1 MYNTCTFSNE
11 ETKLKDTKKAHE
23 TGTCERQT
31 TRLLSKEDSSS
42 PTPPPPEEP
51 VTLNAQRTP
60 DTNIDPPESCVVANP
75 DTLPTHSG
83 EGNIISPGHDQ
94 GVNVSPEESAPEDL
108 PRQRS
113 QCSTTEGASQDD
125 IPALQCTQP
134 SIRTHTAGC
143 EPIVR
148 RNMDPIVPRSPPRNF
163 QSCYY
168 GMPLLEC
175 NESPTT
181 STSIANATQFN
192 SRLCDTTGA
201 CTVQLERPRP
211 GFDRQSSLPN
221 PPRPH
226 TLVPPQAQQRRL
238 DHGQSPQLHHPN
250 YSTSNTS
257 LTPDNDLEYQR
268 QQVQQQ
274 QRRQPITARMNNS
287 DSTNSAH
294 SQTSATSTHAPPV
307 SVSHSLPPHEH
318 AYYHASPPQSH
329 RSMHN
334 TVPPMNPSTRESANS
349 VTSLT
354 PESRPES
361 GHQTGSMLV
370 TGTNYH

>member
-11 ETKLKDTKKAHE
+11 EVKLKDTKKAHE
-23 TGTCERQT
+23 TGEHQA

-60 DTNIDPPESCVVANP
+60 DANIDPPESCVVTNP
-75 DTLPTHSG
+75 DTLPSHSS
-83 EGNIISPGHDQ
+83 EGNIISPSHDQ
-94 GVNVSPEESAPEDL
+94 GVNASPEESAPEDL
-108 PRQRS
+108 SRQRS

-134 SIRTHTAGC
+134 STRTHVHIAGC
-143 EPIVR
+143 EPIIVQHI
-148 RNMDPIVPRSPPRNF
+148 DPTIPRSPPIA
-163 QSCYY
+163 
-168 GMPLLEC
+168 
-175 NESPTT
+175 T
-181 STSIANATQFN
+181 STSTAYAATQFD
-192 SRLCDTTGA
+192 SRQCDDATGSSR
-201 CTVQLERPRP
+201 TVQHVRPRP

-221 PPRPH
+221 PPRSH
-226 TLVPPQAQQRRL
+226 TLIPPQAQQLRL
-238 DHGQSPQLHHPN
+238 DQSPHVQLYRPN
-250 YSTSNTS
+250 YTTSNTS

-268 QQVQQQ
+268 QLQQQIHVQQQ
-274 QRRQPITARMNNS
+274 QQRPCQRQPTTARMNSS
-287 DSTNSAH
+287 DSTNSTH

-334 TVPPMNPSTRESANS
+334 TVPPMNPATRESGNS

-370 TGTNYH
+370 TGTN